1 MYRQALAMVQGA
13 RAGYFPTIAATAAYT
28 RSRQSGNTGTA
39 GTDTANQH
47 LVSLS
52 AGWEIDIWGRV
63 RRQVESN
70 TASAQASAADLQA
83 LRLSLQAEV
92 AQNYFLLCTL
102 DAQQKILDDTV
113 AAYRKA
119 LMLTKNRYAAGVAAK
134 ADVALAMTQLKT
146 TQAQAIDIG
155 VQRAQLEHAIALLIG
170 KAPADFSIPPTPIVT
185 TPPQIPTVRNRRISG
200 LRTSPFSEIP

>member
-1 MYRQALAMVQGA
+1 MMKTWHSCVAFMALAMVFGCTVGPDYKRPQVTVPITFKELKGWKQAQPRDQEIAAKWWTAFNDPLLNSLQEQVTISNQSLAQAEAMYRQALAMVQGA

-92 AQNYFLLCTL
+92 AQNYFLL
-102 DAQQKILDDTV
+102 
-113 AAYRKA
+113 
-119 LMLTKNRYAAGVAAK
+119 
-134 ADVALAMTQLKT
+134 
-146 TQAQAIDIG
+146 
-155 VQRAQLEHAIALLIG
+155 
-170 KAPADFSIPPTPIVT
+170 
-185 TPPQIPTVRNRRISG
+185 
-200 LRTSPFSEIP
+200 